1 MKRSMN
7 WRRMCLNTCAWRCV
21 AWPQHTQAVESGECV
36 RVSGATRL
44 DSTLSTIAFLRC
56 PLYRSV
62 RLILIASA
70 DLWLSSSLL
79 LLLCLTPNY
88 KMRFLA
94 YVVRKRSLVIIMRQR
109 SMFSS
114 FHIPSPR
121 RVLELLL
128 LLLLLFSDTATTP
141 LGAFQ
146 SFASSLSYFL

>member
-36 RVSGATRL
+36 RVNGATRL
-44 DSTLSTIAFLRC
+44 GSTLSTIAFLRC

-79 LLLCLTPNY
+79 LLCLTPNY
-88 KMRFLA
+88 TMRFLA
-94 YVVRKRSLVIIMRQR
+94 YVVRKGSWVIIMRQR

-121 RVLELLL
+121 QVLELLL

>member
-36 RVSGATRL
+36 RVNGATRL
-44 DSTLSTIAFLRC
+44 GSTLSTIAFLRC

-70 DLWLSSSLL
+70 DLWLSSF

-94 YVVRKRSLVIIMRQR
+94 YVVRRGSLVIIMRKR

-121 RVLELLL
+121 LGVLELLL